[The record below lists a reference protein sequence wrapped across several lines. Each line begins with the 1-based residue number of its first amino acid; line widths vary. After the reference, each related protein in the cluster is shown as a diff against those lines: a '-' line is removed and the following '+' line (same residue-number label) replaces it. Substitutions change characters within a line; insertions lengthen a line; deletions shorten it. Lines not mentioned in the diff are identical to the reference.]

1 MADKNNYIHVRCTEK
16 DKQLLNQLA
25 KMDDR
30 TATDWILHQI
40 RLEAKKNN
48 IEVKDND

>member
-16 DKQLLNQLA
+16 DKILLNQLA

-48 IEVKDND
+48 IEVKENE